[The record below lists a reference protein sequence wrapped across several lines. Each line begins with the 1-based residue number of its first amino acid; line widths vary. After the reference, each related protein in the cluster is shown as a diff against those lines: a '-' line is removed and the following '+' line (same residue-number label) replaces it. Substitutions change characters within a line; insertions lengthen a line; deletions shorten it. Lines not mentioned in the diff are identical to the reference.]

1 MEAKVPQNYDAKVC
15 CGLAAAAASGRP
27 TQPVANTGFGKRVSS
42 GSGTEVSCTGVQAS
56 VQTAEEAADPVQ
68 IIQQ

>member
-1 MEAKVPQNYDAKVC
+1 VPQNYDAKVC

-42 GSGTEVSCTGVQAS
+42 GSGTEVSCSGVQAS